1 MFDVNSCFYF
11 TLFDLYLYFNIVG
24 WCSHWFSVGV
34 SQITHTNHTLIIAC
48 LSGAMWNNNLLA
60 SRNIVV
66 IIISDSGSESYQD
79 DSDSSSTAAGD
90 SQGSDVVEV
99 PYPDQNACDDDNDSD
114 KEDDLDSDEDEA
126 RDSSGQSDGI
136 RQLLPDDEDFMAARN
151 GTTDNDLLHHESEG
165 ESDGHD
171 ESHHDG
177 HVHGAHAHVSH
188 VGSSIIPVEQG
199 GPDAAAGLPTAA
211 VTDAYDAD
219 SSGSESNSIL
229 TSSPSPTSND
239 APSPP
244 DPPPECLFPR
254 VIPGTVACWNCIG
267 YGRCGA
273 CGRQLRR
280 QRML

>member
-1 MFDVNSCFYF
+1 MFDVNSCFF
-11 TLFDLYLYFNIVG
+11 FILFDLYFNIVG
-24 WCSHWFSVGV
+24 WCSHCFSVGV

-66 IIISDSGSESYQD
+66 IIISDSGSESCQD

-90 SQGSDVVEV
+90 SQGSDVVAV
-99 PYPDQNACDDDNDSD
+99 PYQNACDDDNDSD

-126 RDSSGQSDGI
+126 RDSSGQSDSI

-171 ESHHDG
+171 ESHDG

-199 GPDAAAGLPTAA
+199 GPDAAAGLPAAA